1 MNKILAHKDI
11 ELFKYIKKIELINQP
26 IQLDILRDN
35 IGDYWLIRIDGLE
48 GRKVKFTIPSFIY
61 GIIAPLQFTEQN
73 ANGIPTQV
81 EADKLEE
88 RFDDTHW
95 RKDDIFYY
103 QFAQHRF
110 LLYDNLFGE
119 LTIVGNGNALYGSA
133 SGLFS
138 EITTKK
144 LKFIS
149 FDIQRL
155 TKLDYMFSY
164 QYISSLDIRGI
175 KFGEILDVKQMFR
188 QQLIN
193 GTIDLTNIDLQKCET
208 FKECFYETA
217 GISKVVLPKTK
228 IEKETSLIGMFAYSS
243 DLKEINIEDL
253 EIQRKQDIE
262 YMFKLCYNLG
272 KIDLSKIKKI
282 DTDNIPKA
290 IDRCVSIREIK
301 LYSGRLNKQEREAI
315 ESKIL
320 LQQEQKTLKIIWEDQ

>member
-1 MNKILAHKDI
+1 MKLSKNIKLYGNTNMNKILAYKDI
-11 ELFKYIKKIELINQP
+11 ELFKYIKKLELINQP

-81 EADKLEE
+81 EVDKLEE

-95 RKDDIFYY
+95 RKDDIFCY

-110 LLYDNLFGE
+110 LLYDNLFEE

-155 TKLDYMFSY
+155 TKLDYMFSN
-164 QYISSLDIRGI
+164 QYINSLDIRGI
-175 KFGEILDVKQMFR
+175 KFGKILSVKQMY
-188 QQLIN
+188 IN
-193 GTIDLTNIDLQKCET
+193 
-208 FKECFYETA
+208 
-217 GISKVVLPKTK
+217 
-228 IEKETSLIGMFAYSS
+228 
-243 DLKEINIEDL
+243 
-253 EIQRKQDIE
+253 QR
-262 YMFKLCYNLG
+262 N
-272 KIDLSKIKKI
+272 
-282 DTDNIPKA
+282 
-290 IDRCVSIREIK
+290 
-301 LYSGRLNKQEREAI
+301 
-315 ESKIL
+315 
-320 LQQEQKTLKIIWEDQ
+320 KIIQ

>member
-48 GRKVKFTIPSFIY
+48 GRKVKFAIPSFIY

-81 EADKLEE
+81 EVDKLEE

-95 RKDDIFYY
+95 RKDDIFCY

-138 EITTKK
+138 EITTK
-144 LKFIS
+144 I
-149 FDIQRL
+149 IQL
-155 TKLDYMFSY
+155 
-164 QYISSLDIRGI
+164 
-175 KFGEILDVKQMFR
+175 
-188 QQLIN
+188 
-193 GTIDLTNIDLQKCET
+193 
-208 FKECFYETA
+208 
-217 GISKVVLPKTK
+217 
-228 IEKETSLIGMFAYSS
+228 
-243 DLKEINIEDL
+243 ED
-253 EIQRKQDIE
+253 
-262 YMFKLCYNLG
+262 
-272 KIDLSKIKKI
+272 
-282 DTDNIPKA
+282 
-290 IDRCVSIREIK
+290 
-301 LYSGRLNKQEREAI
+301 
-315 ESKIL
+315 
-320 LQQEQKTLKIIWEDQ
+320 